1 MTRAPSLC
9 GIVLAAGASSR
20 MGRDKAL
27 LPWPANARPSANLAE
42 TFVGAHITALKSHC
56 DSVLVIAGANVRN
69 LEPVVYALGASIIQN
84 HAPELGQFSSLKL
97 GVQDV
102 LNHGRDSAVVALVD
116 RPPVMPAT
124 LDKLHTEFLDALEH
138 DLWGVVPEYDGN
150 HGHPYFAGRDLIE
163 AFLRAQL
170 TATAR
175 DVMHAHAEKLRY
187 VPVDDPNAT
196 LNIDTP
202 EDYAA
207 LGNPPAGR

>member
-1 MTRAPSLC
+1 MC
-9 GIVLAAGASSR
+9 GIILAAGASSR

-27 LPWPANARPSANLAE
+27 LPWPASTRSSTNLAE
-42 TFVGAHITALKSHC
+42 TFVGAHINALRSHC
-56 DSVLVIAGANVRN
+56 DQVLVIAGANFKS
-69 LEPVVYALGASIIQN
+69 LEPVVYSLGASIQEN
-84 HAPELGQFSSLKL
+84 HSPELGQFSSLKL

-102 LNHGRDSAVVALVD
+102 LNRGRDSAIVALVD

-124 LDKLHTEFLDALEH
+124 LAKLHSGFLEALEE
-138 DLWGVVPEYDGN
+138 DLWGVVPEFDGK

-170 TATAR
+170 TSTAR
-175 DVMHAHAEKLRY
+175 DVMHAHASKLRY
-187 VPVDDPNAT
+187 IPVEDPNAT

-207 LGNPPAGR
+207 LSLPLGR